1 MNAISIDALFDTD
14 GINPNES
21 GNVDPRE
28 LMASADVIVGVDVM
42 SGHETLFFGRR
53 TLEQVA
59 AGTESRKVSVLK
71 VEFDMDTDELER
83 LAALVQVVKGH
94 HEFRAA

>member
-1 MNAISIDALFDTD
+1 MNAISIHALFNSD

-21 GNVDPRE
+21 GNVDPRA

-53 TLEQVA
+53 TVEQA
-59 AGTESRKVSVLK
+59 IAGSQTRAVNVLK
-71 VEFDMDTDELER
+71 VELDMDTDELER

-94 HEFRAA
+94 HEYRAA